1 MAKLSNKSIRSL
13 LQSLHIDR
21 EAGKTNNIL
30 AIRMVV
36 AAIFFAVAVLV
47 KMPTVVRIVLLA
59 VSLIISG
66 FDLLIDAVNS
76 VERKDFF
83 ATSLILISSAVIAFV
98 IGYAAEGAALVLVYQ
113 VGLIALSF
121 VDRKTRKTASDMLD
135 DCDED
140 ISASLKEI
148 IKEKEPCEL
157 RLSDTI
163 LHNGGRILKYTM
175 VLALVYAFVLPFL
188 GDYNYR
194 VSIHRALM
202 ILLVCTPASLIAAM
216 PLTALIAICFAGQ
229 QGIVFRKASAM
240 EDAASTN
247 VAVFDKTGVFSE
259 GEPHILSIQSNLI
272 DQRTFMNFA
281 AHAVYYSEQ
290 PFARAISAA
299 YNSDYKLDVISDFKE
314 IPGSGVE
321 LNVAGNP
328 VVLASGTY
336 FTEKGV
342 RIPQDRPE
350 NGAAYY
356 MTVAG
361 RYVGQ
366 IVVSDSLNDGARQLA
381 DDMHELG
388 IQRCV
393 LFTEDENAES
403 ERFGDMLNFHE
414 VYGECD
420 TEKKLQLLSE
430 MAQNTQNHTM
440 YVYAN
445 GFEAHSGAD
454 VDVRISKKGKYADA
468 LIPADK
474 LDRLPFAIQICRRMY
489 EIATENAVLAF
500 AVKAILI
507 FLSMIGY
514 SSLWFVVFMDFAA
527 AIATQLHASRVT
539 SDSLINTIKNRR

>member
-1 MAKLSNKSIRSL
+1 MSNKSIRSL

-98 IGYAAEGAALVLVYQ
+98 TGYAAEGAALVLVYQ

-157 RLSDTI
+157 RLFDTI

-175 VLALVYAFVLPFL
+175 VLALVYAIVLPFL

-259 GEPHILSIQSNLI
+259 GEPHIFSIQSNLI

-299 YNSDYKLDVISDFKE
+299 YNSDYKLDVISD
-314 IPGSGVE
+314 
-321 LNVAGNP
+321 L
-328 VVLASGTY
+328 
-336 FTEKGV
+336 KGV